1 MTAVLLQSNKIGSTG
16 WICLRR
22 GNRLKVLGIE
32 DGDRLLANFKPQGE
46 ELSIV
51 EDGVFPFPAEAEH
64 VQLLHESVGARQ
76 NGGGVNV
83 DLVRVKV

>member
-32 DGDRLLANFKPQGE
+32 EGDRLLASFKPQGE

-51 EDGVFPFPAEAEH
+51 EDGNFPFPAEAEH
-64 VQLLHESVGARQ
+64 VLIEHQVASERES
-76 NGGGVNV
+76 GGVNV

>member
-1 MTAVLLQSNKIGSTG
+1 MTAILLQSNKIGSTG

-22 GNRLKVLGIE
+22 GNRLKVRGVE
-32 DGDRLLANFKPQGE
+32 EGDGLFAHFKPQGE
-46 ELSIV
+46 ALSID
-51 EDGVFPFPAEAEH
+51 EDGLFPFPSEAEH
-64 VQLLHESVGARQ
+64 VRVEHRFIVNRK

>member
-16 WICLRR
+16 WISLRR
-22 GNRLKVLGIE
+22 GNNLKVLGIE
-32 DGDRLLANFKPQGE
+32 DGDELLASFKPPGSK
-46 ELSIV
+46 LFIA
-51 EDGVFPFPAEAEH
+51 EDGCFPLPPEAEH
-64 VQLLHESVGARQ
+64 VQLEHIKIGQRA

>member
-1 MTAVLLQSNKIGSTG
+1 MTAVLLQSTKIGSTG

-64 VQLLHESVGARQ
+64 VQLQHAEAGSRE

>member
-22 GNRLKVLGIE
+22 GNRLKVRGIE
-32 DGDRLLANFKPQGE
+32 DGDRLLANFKPQCE

-51 EDGVFPFPAEAEH
+51 EDGVFIFPAEAEH
-64 VQLLHESVGARQ
+64 VQLQHAEAGPRE

-83 DLVRVKV
+83 DLVQVKV